1 MTVESVT
8 AEFPAL
14 RRIESPA
21 QKARHPEAPNGNIVS
36 DYPEKDGYFDHCADA
51 QLDLPSVAR
60 SKLRSNAPEALYH
73 R

>member
-21 QKARHPEAPNGNIVS
+21 EKDRHPEARNGNIVR
-36 DYPEKDGYFDHCADA
+36 DHPEKDGYLDHCADA
-51 QLDLPSVAR
+51 
-60 SKLRSNAPEALYH
+60 LRYGMIGWKG
-73 R
+73 